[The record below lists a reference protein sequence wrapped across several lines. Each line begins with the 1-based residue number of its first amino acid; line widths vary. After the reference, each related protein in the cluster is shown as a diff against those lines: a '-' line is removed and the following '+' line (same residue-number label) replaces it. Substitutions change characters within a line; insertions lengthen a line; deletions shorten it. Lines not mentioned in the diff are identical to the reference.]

1 MVTTSVRE
9 QVLQLIREERDRQL
23 SKYGTNADLHHGFGA
38 AWLYPYSMDCAPS
51 IEAVF
56 RADYENYEGVQ
67 GQPTWM
73 HLIRE
78 EVAELFESAEREH
91 TVSEAVQVAA
101 LCVSLA
107 EQLMA
112 PRAEVVPPPLPL
124 SNANRGLIEKAYDDG
139 FGGAFELTRDPENP
153 SWVIGTYDG
162 RDLYYVGREID
173 GVLYSIATSRGGMVS
188 VLVGEE
194 LIKYEDG
201 QLFLSVREAR
211 DYIKKAFAK

>member
-153 SWVIGTYDG
+153 SWVIGTYEG
-162 RDLYYVGREID
+162 
-173 GVLYSIATSRGGMVS
+173 ATSTM
-188 VLVGEE
+188 LV
-194 LIKYEDG
+194 
-201 QLFLSVREAR
+201 AR
-211 DYIKKAFAK
+211 STGCCTPSLPPAGVWSPCSWGRSSSSTRTANCS